1 MCVIKISDK
10 VQVKHGEVRIS
21 VESASLSE
29 AGSLLQ
35 LQDDAQEGAESH
47 EGGGQGARISTVVQD
62 MLGDPLNSCIT
73 CMCGIKKLSSKGRV
87 QG

>member
-47 EGGGQGARISTVVQD
+47 EGGGQGDRISTVVQD
-62 MLGDPLNSCIT
+62 MLGDHLNSCIT
-73 CMCGIKKLSSKGRV
+73 CMCGIKRLSSKGRV